1 MNSFVQHALVMTL
14 GVVIAGFSQILLKK
28 AAQKQY
34 NKWIRQYLNVQ
45 VILGYAIMVLSTLC
59 TVYAYRVIPL
69 SMAPA
74 WDAFG
79 QVVVVSLSW
88 IVLREKISKK
98 KLIGITII
106 IVGILI
112 FFQ

>member
-1 MNSFVQHALVMTL
+1 MNSFIQHAFVMTL

-34 NKWIRQYLNVQ
+34 NKWIHQYLNMR
-45 VILGYAIMVLSTLC
+45 VILGYSIMVLSTLC
-59 TVYAYRVIPL
+59 TVYAYQVIPL

-79 QVVVVSLSW
+79 QVVVVTLSW
-88 IVLREKISKK
+88 IILGEKINKK
-98 KLIGITII
+98 KRIGVTII
-106 IVGILI
+106 IIGILI
-112 FFQ
+112 FFL